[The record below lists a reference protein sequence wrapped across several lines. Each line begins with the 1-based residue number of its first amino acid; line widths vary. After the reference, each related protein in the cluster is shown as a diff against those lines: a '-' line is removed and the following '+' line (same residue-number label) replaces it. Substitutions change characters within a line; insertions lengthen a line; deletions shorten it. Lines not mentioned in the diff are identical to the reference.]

1 MRVLMAHTQ
10 AHTCSGEA
18 TTTLVSDSYAHAC
31 AMIFVVVPGQKCRRG
46 QKVCFFFVLFLGR
59 HMSHQVA
66 GDLLD
71 FSQIRHVLR
80 FVLHTL
86 WFNEVQN

>member
-46 QKVCFFFVLFLGR
+46 QKVFVFLRSIPWTPCVPPSCWWSSRFFSDPACSPLCT
-59 HMSHQVA
+59 A
-66 GDLLD
+66 
-71 FSQIRHVLR
+71 
-80 FVLHTL
+80 HT
-86 WFNEVQN
+86 VV